1 MRIKENGIVRDMTP
15 EEIAEFQK
23 QTAIAEAAEKSRPL
37 TEAEVS
43 RLLIAAQINTLTVDD
58 STALRMK
65 EFYPDWEPG
74 TASTAAAGRPVG
86 SKVRRDHKL
95 WKLKQEHTSQ
105 TGWEPENAAAL
116 WEQID
121 ETHAGTLED
130 PIPYEG
136 NMALTAGRYYIQG
149 GVIYLCNR
157 DTGNPVYNAL
167 ADLVGL
173 YVEEV

>member
-1 MRIKENGIVRDMTP
+1 MKKYVNGKAVELTP

-23 QTAIAEAAEKSRPL
+23 QAAIAEAQEKSRPL
-37 TEAEVS
+37 TEQEVS

-65 EFYPDWEPG
+65 EFYPAWEAG
-74 TASTAAAGRPVG
+74 NSYAAGY
-86 SKVRRDHKL
+86 KVQKDGKL
-95 WKLKQEHTSQ
+95 WRVLQAHTSQ
-105 TGWEPENAAAL
+105 PGWEPENAASL
-116 WEQID
+116 WEQIN
-121 ETHAGTLED
+121 ETHTGELSD

-136 NMALTAGRYYIQG
+136 NMALTAGLHYIQN
-149 GVIYLCNR
+149 GVLYLCNR